1 MTDSTY
7 AVPAGAAGI
16 QRLAAVVGVAGLALC
31 GFGFMSS
38 PEQFY
43 RSWLI
48 AFLFWWGVSLGSM
61 AWMMVHHLSGGQ
73 WGVVTRR
80 VFEASSRTLPLVGLA
95 FIPVA
100 IGAHYIYPWARP
112 EEVAGDAIL
121 QHRAPYLNTS
131 FFYVRAVLYFLIWTG
146 ITYTMTAW
154 SRRQDSAPEDTAL
167 ALKMQR
173 LSGGGLLI
181 FGITLFFASVDWLM
195 SIDAHWYSSIYGI
208 LMLGGQGLASMAF
221 TIVVIVLLARAEPFA
236 HVIKADHL
244 HDLGKLTLAFVMLWA
259 YFQFSQFLII
269 WSANLPVEITFYLT
283 RIEGAWVYLSALV
296 ILGHFVLPF
305 LLLLNRDLK
314 RGSALALVAL
324 YIICMRFVDL
334 FWLMGPRDGHAAP
347 ALSWMNF
354 VTPLAVGGIWVA
366 VFLWQLGS
374 RPLLPL
380 GDQGLAEVL
389 ESNGH

>member
-16 QRLAAVVGVAGLALC
+16 QRLAAVVGVVGLALC
-31 GFGFMSS
+31 GVGFMSS

-43 RSWLI
+43 RAWLV

-80 VFEASSRTLPLVGLA
+80 IFEASSRTLPFVGLA

-100 IGAHYIYPWARP
+100 IGAHYIFPWARP
-112 EEVAGDAIL
+112 EQVAGDAIL

-131 FFYVRAVLYFLIWTG
+131 FFYVRAVLYFLIWCG
-146 ITYTMTAW
+146 ITFTMTAW
-154 SRRQDSAPEDTAL
+154 SRRQDAAPEDTAL

-181 FGITLFFASVDWLM
+181 YGITLFFASVDWLM
-195 SIDAHWYSSIYGI
+195 SIDPHWYSSIYGI

-221 TIVVIVLLARAEPFA
+221 TIAVIVLLARSEPFA
-236 HVIKADHL
+236 HVVKPDHL

-366 VFLWQLGS
+366 IFLWQLGS

>member
-7 AVPAGAAGI
+7 AVPSNAASI
-16 QRLAAVVGVAGLALC
+16 QRLAAIVGIVGLALC
-31 GFGFMSS
+31 GFGFTRS

-43 RSWLI
+43 RAWLV

-80 VFEASSRTLPLVGLA
+80 VFEASRRTLPFVALT
-95 FIPVA
+95 FIPIAV
-100 IGAHYIYPWARP
+100 GVHYLFPWARP
-112 EEVAGDAIL
+112 EEVATDHIL
-121 QHRAPYLNTS
+121 QHRAPYLNAP
-131 FFYVRAVLYFLIWTG
+131 FFYARAAIYFLIWTG
-146 ITYTMTAW
+146 ITYTMTSW
-154 SRRQDSAPEDTAL
+154 SRRQDAAPDDTAL
-167 ALKMQR
+167 ALRMQR
-173 LSGGGLLI
+173 LSGAGLVLY
-181 FGITLFFASVDWLM
+181 GITLFFASVDWLM
-195 SIDAHWYSSIYGI
+195 TIDPHWYSSIYGI
-208 LMLGGQGLASMAF
+208 LMLCGQGLASMAF
-221 TIVVIVLLARAEPFA
+221 TIAVMVVLARTTPLS
-236 HVIKADHL
+236 HVIKAHHL
-244 HDLGKLTLAFVMLWA
+244 HDLGKLLLAFLMLWA

-269 WSANLPVEITFYLT
+269 WSANLPMEITFYLT
-283 RIEGAWVYLSALV
+283 RIYGGWVYLSALV

-334 FWLMGPRDGHAAP
+334 FWLLGPRDGHTAP

-354 VTPLAVGGIWVA
+354 VAPLAIGGLWIA
-366 VFLWQLGS
+366 VFIWQLGS

-389 ESNGH
+389 EGDGH

>member
-16 QRLAAVVGVAGLALC
+16 QRAAAVVGVVGLVLC
-31 GFGFMSS
+31 GVGFSSS

-43 RSWLI
+43 RAWLI
-48 AFLFWWGVSLGSM
+48 GFLFWWGVSLGSM

-80 VFEASSRTLPLVGLA
+80 IFEASSRTMPFVALA

-100 IGAHYIYPWARP
+100 IGVHYLFPWARP
-112 EEVAGDAIL
+112 EEVASDAIL
-121 QHRAPYLNTS
+121 QHRAPYLNAS
-131 FFYVRAVLYFLIWTG
+131 FFYVRAALYFLIWTG
-146 ITYTMTAW
+146 ITNTLSAW
-154 SRRQDSAPEDTAL
+154 SRRQDSAPHDTAL
-167 ALKMQR
+167 AIRMQR

-181 FGITLFFASVDWLM
+181 YGVTLFFASVDWLM
-195 SIDAHWYSSIYGI
+195 TIDPHWYSSIYGI
-208 LMLGGQGLASMAF
+208 LMLGGQGLGSMAF
-221 TIVVIVLLARAEPFA
+221 TIVVFVLLARTEPFA
-236 HVIKADHL
+236 HVFKADHL

-269 WSANLPVEITFYLT
+269 WSANLPMEITFYLD
-283 RIEGAWVYLSALV
+283 RIEGRWVYLSALV
-296 ILGHFVLPF
+296 ILGHFVVPF

-314 RGSALALVAL
+314 RSSALALVAI
-324 YIICMRFVDL
+324 YIIAMRFVDL

-354 VTPLAVGGIWVA
+354 VTPLAIGGIWVA
-366 VFLWQLGS
+366 VFLWQLGT

-380 GDQGLAEVL
+380 GDQGLPEVL